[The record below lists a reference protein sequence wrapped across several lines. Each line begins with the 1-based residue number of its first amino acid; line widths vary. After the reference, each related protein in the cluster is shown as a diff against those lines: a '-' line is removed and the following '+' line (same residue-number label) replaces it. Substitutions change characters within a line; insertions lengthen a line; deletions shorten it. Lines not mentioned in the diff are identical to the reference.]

1 MKLVISILCAFC
13 CCILS
18 AQEVSDSLFYLNGN
32 VETVNISK
40 NLSESIECTYPNETI
55 LSVINKSELWK
66 IRFKSGRIEIC
77 NKKEGISS
85 PDKTDTLF
93 FRNGD
98 TFAVNVIRS
107 GGDMIE
113 YSFPGENSI
122 NSVYKTQLLKIGYSS
137 GRIENCSELLKVKVI
152 TDVSQYEDVII
163 TYNEDDTQG
172 LEKVAELSKASGW
185 GGKLAAGA
193 GYNNAIKRLQKEAAK
208 IGCGLV
214 LIHGSPNMINA
225 QHGSG
230 VRVNA
235 SAYRIPMQNTQE
247 NLTKENLKKGLSE
260 LSDMFLSGEINEK
273 SYFKSSL
280 LATKFCREI
289 LDDIKNSEQEKA
301 SQKLLILEWWNK
313 EFNPDVEYISDYIR
327 KIKSKLDE

>member
-1 MKLVISILCAFC
+1 MKLVISISCTFF

-66 IRFKSGRIEIC
+66 IKFKSGRVEIC
-77 NKKEGISS
+77 NKKEDILS
-85 PDKTDTLF
+85 PSRTDTLF

-98 TFAVNVIRS
+98 AISVNVIRS
-107 GGDMIE
+107 GGDIIE

-122 NSVYKTQLLKIGYSS
+122 NSVYKTQLLKIRYSS

-163 TYNEDDTQG
+163 TYNEDDTHG

-193 GYNNAIKRLQKEAAK
+193 GYNNAIKRLQKKAAQ

-235 SAYRIPMQNTQE
+235 SAYRIPKNTQKS
-247 NLTKENLKKGLSE
+247 LTQASLKKGLSK
-260 LSDMFLSGEINEK
+260 LSDMFLSGAINEK
-273 SYFKSSL
+273 SDFESSQ
-280 LATKFCREI
+280 LAMKFCHEI
-289 LDDIKNSEQEKA
+289 LDDIKKSEQEKA
-301 SQKLLILEWWNK
+301 NQKLIILENWHN
-313 EFNPDVEYISDYIR
+313 EFNLNDKNISNYIR
-327 KIKSKLDE
+327 KIKDKLAE

>member
-1 MKLVISILCAFC
+1 MKLVISILYAFG

-40 NLSESIECTYPNETI
+40 NLSESIECTYPNETL

-85 PDKTDTLF
+85 PDRTDTLF
-93 FRNGD
+93 FRNGA
-98 TFAVNVIRS
+98 TVAVNMIRS

-122 NSVYKTQLLKIGYSS
+122 NSVYKTQLLKIGYAS

-163 TYNEDDTQG
+163 TYNEDDTKG

-225 QHGSG
+225 QYGSG

-235 SAYRIPMQNTQE
+235 SAYRIPLQNTE
-247 NLTKENLKKGLSE
+247 GNSEATEWVGLSE
-260 LSDMFLSGEINEK
+260 LTDVFATGEINEK
-273 SYFKSSL
+273 SDFESSQ
-280 LATKFCREI
+280 LAEKLCWEI
-289 LDDIKNSEQEKA
+289 LNDIDNSDLDKAGGKLAVIEDWYVRHGSDDKVISN
-301 SQKLLILEWWNK
+301 
-313 EFNPDVEYISDYIR
+313 YIH
-327 KIKSKLDE
+327 KIKMILNK